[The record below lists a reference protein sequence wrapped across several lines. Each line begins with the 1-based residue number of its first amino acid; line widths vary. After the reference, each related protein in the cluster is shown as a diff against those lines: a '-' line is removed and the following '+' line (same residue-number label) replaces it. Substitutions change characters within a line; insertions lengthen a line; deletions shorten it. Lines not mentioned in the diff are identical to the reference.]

1 MTGTPT
7 STPQT
12 LTGIL
17 AELALE
23 TPGET
28 LTETAQDAAKRLVL
42 DSIACAVAA
51 VDQPG
56 CRETLELV
64 RDTGGR
70 GEATLLGYGG
80 QATLEQA
87 AFLNSLLIHALDYD
101 DIYPRASLHVCSVL
115 FPCCLA
121 AAQKAG
127 SSGIEIL
134 GAIILGAEAACLLGD
149 ACVERRSGLGFLPT
163 TVEGGFGAVA
173 GASRLLGLSADQTM
187 HAMGLYY
194 AQAAGNRQALA
205 DRVLAK
211 RMQPAF
217 AARNA
222 IWAVR
227 LAQRGITGSPRA
239 LEGEFGLF
247 RAYYRHDPP
256 LPETLQRLPGDPWRI
271 EHVCIKPY
279 TSCGGCHA
287 LIDAALRLAV
297 KHDLDPS
304 QVDHVDID
312 WGGTGQNAVVGHP
325 FRLEPDPQVSA
336 QFSAPYC
343 VALALVRR
351 TQDIACFREEA
362 IRADEEVIAFS
373 RKVHGADCTPARRQ
387 PTPDWFPDWYGDA
400 HGVRVFMKDGAVL
413 QEASTL
419 ADVRLKTN
427 NGWNTVSAKWRSCL
441 AFSVLAPQID
451 ADKIIQTIKKLDAAP
466 NLDFLERSFSRFA
479 PGD

>member
-1 MTGTPT
+1 MTDTPAGNT
-7 STPQT
+7 QT

-17 AELALE
+17 AELAIE
-23 TPGET
+23 TSRET
-28 LTETAQDAAKRLVL
+28 LTEKARDVAKRLVL
-42 DSIACAVAA
+42 DSIACSVAA
-51 VDQPG
+51 VDQPA

-64 RDTGGR
+64 RETGGHR
-70 GEATLLGYGG
+70 EATLLAYGG
-80 QATLEQA
+80 QAAMAQA

-115 FPCCLA
+115 LPCCFA

-127 SSGIEIL
+127 SSGADVL
-134 GAIILGAEAACLLGD
+134 DAIIVGAEVACRLGD
-149 ACVERRSGLGFLPT
+149 ACVERRNGLGFLPT

-173 GASRLLGLSADQTM
+173 GACRLLGLSAQDTV
-187 HAMGLYY
+187 HGMGLYY

-205 DRVLAK
+205 DSVLAK

-227 LAQRGITGSPRA
+227 LAQQGITGPSRA

-247 RAYYRHDPP
+247 RTYYRHDPP
-256 LPETLQRLPGDPWRI
+256 LPEALQRPPGDPWRI

-287 LIDAALRLAV
+287 LIDAALRLAG

-304 QVDHVDID
+304 EVDHVEID
-312 WGGTGQNAVVGHP
+312 WGGAGQNAVVGHP

-351 TQDIACFREEA
+351 TQDIAAFRDEA
-362 IRADEEVIAFS
+362 IRADVDVIEFS
-373 RKVHGADCTPARRQ
+373 RRVRGADCTPARRQ
-387 PTPDWFPDWYGDA
+387 PTPEWFPDWYGDP
-400 HGVRVFMKDGAVL
+400 HGVRVFMKDGTVL
-413 QEASTL
+413 QEASSL
-419 ADVRLKTN
+419 AQVRVKTN
-427 NGWNTVSAKWRSCL
+427 DGWHSVSAKWRSCM
-441 AFSVLAPQID
+441 AFSGLTGHLD
-451 ADKIIQTIKKLDAAP
+451 ADTIIQTIKGLDEAP
-466 NLDFLERSFSRFA
+466 TLDFLFCSL
-479 PGD
+479 